1 MKSLILTI
9 VAVLALSFPG
19 IVWAASEHGQM
30 GEMSHMD
37 HVAHMSDVAHE
48 EVIDGVKATFKVTSM
63 AEHLKQMGKD
73 LPEGAKEANHLS
85 VAFKDAKSGETRTNG
100 VVKVR
105 MKAPD
110 KTEQSLDLTKMDGH
124 FGAYFDMSQKGKYG
138 ITCKFALED
147 GKVRQSRFWYEV
159 K

>member
-1 MKSLILTI
+1 MKNVMMIIAT
-9 VAVLALSFPG
+9 ALALSLPG
-19 IVWAASEHGQM
+19 IALAIQDHGQI
-30 GEMSHMD
+30 SHMD
-37 HVAHMSDVAHE
+37 HVAHMGNVAHE

-63 AEHLKQMGKD
+63 AEHLKQMGKE
-73 LPEGAKEANHLS
+73 LPEGARETNHLS
-85 VAFKDAKSGETRTNG
+85 VAFKNAKSGESRAKG

-105 MKAPD
+105 MQAPD
-110 KTEQSLDLTKMDGH
+110 KTEQSLDLTEMGGH

-138 ITCKFALED
+138 ITCKFVLED